1 MAKRKKQPPSDVVDA
16 FAGEDATPGEKPDIE
31 NWADQEEHDA
41 FVDAKEYYTT
51 VRKAWDNK
59 EDQDNNIEEFWN
71 IFNCKVDDNA
81 QYSGNATCYIPAV
94 RDAVNARTKRALKQL
109 FPANNKHVEAVSS
122 DHKTPWT
129 QLSLLEHYIRQTRLK
144 SIVRT
149 VLVAGDVTGQ
159 WNVMVDW
166 TKSKRRTT
174 QLVESNSLEMD
185 GEELDVE
192 GILDQ
197 DEETEEVEVTDEGPE
212 IVDFATQDLVVIPP
226 TCQDLQKAQAVGVKL
241 RLSREKV
248 KMMVDEGV
256 IILPENTD
264 IKEFCIPDKERDK
277 KNPKKKAAGDAGIK
291 TDGTDKHA
299 LIYMVYMKL
308 PLDGKGKPKCPA
320 IIFYSGKD
328 EVCGIIRNPLWSGK
342 IPIVSEPVERN
353 QGSFFGI
360 SKIEPVKFLQWN
372 LNDFFN
378 MGQDSAMYSLLPIW
392 AVNPQAAPQWA
403 SLVMGLA
410 AVWPVGPNDV
420 KPLTQ
425 PQLWKES
432 MQITDAMKRQIWE
445 SMDVND
451 MMMGKM
457 PQGRK
462 NNQLMGAMQ
471 QEQQVNITDHASRF
485 EDVVLNPLLELLFE
499 FDQQYRTDEVTIEQ
513 RGEIG
518 EKAALEVIPPPQWGE
533 KYFFRWNGTEAM
545 QTMQRIQQQIAA
557 VNVLKGIPPQ
567 MLNGRTLDVGP
578 FAEMLAETAFG
589 PEIAPR
595 ILLDQRNQF
604 KMDPVIENEMLWN
617 GFEVDVHEA
626 DDDPAHLQSH
636 MQAAA
641 MSGDPVGYFK
651 THMQKHMAQLQK
663 KREMAMGPT
672 PQQGLPG
679 APGGAGPGVPG
690 TPRPGAMPA
699 PGGPRPAQNPPG
711 AIQADAMP
719 GMPGRG

>member
-1 MAKRKKQPPSDVVDA
+1 
-16 FAGEDATPGEKPDIE
+16 
-31 NWADQEEHDA
+31 
-41 FVDAKEYYTT
+41 
-51 VRKAWDNK
+51 
-59 EDQDNNIEEFWN
+59 
-71 IFNCKVDDNA
+71 
-81 QYSGNATCYIPAV
+81 V

-109 FPANNKHVEAVSS
+109 FPANNKHVEAVAS
-122 DHKTPWT
+122 DGKPPYT
-129 QLSLLEHYIRQTRLK
+129 QLSLLEHYIRVTGLR

-149 VLVAGDVTGQ
+149 TLVAGDVTGQ
-159 WNVMVDW
+159 WNLMVDW
-166 TKSKRRTT
+166 TKDKRSITK
-174 QLVESNSLEMD
+174 LVQRNPALELD
-185 GEELDVE
+185 GEELELD
-192 GILDQ
+192 GILD
-197 DEETEEVEVTDEGPE
+197 EEEDTEEEDVIDEGPE
-212 IVDFATQDLVVIPP
+212 IVDFATQDLIVVPP

-256 IILPENTD
+256 IFLPENTD
-264 IKEFCIPDKERDK
+264 LKEFCIPDKERDK
-277 KNPKKKAAGDAGIK
+277 KNPKKKATSDAGIK
-291 TDGTDKHA
+291 TEGTDKHA
-299 LIYMVYMKL
+299 LVFMVYMKL
-308 PLDGKGKPKCPA
+308 PLDGEGKPKVPA

-328 EVCGIIRNPLWSGK
+328 EICGIIRNPLWSGK
-342 IPIVSEPVERN
+342 IPIISEPVERN

-392 AVNPQAAPQWA
+392 AVNPQAVPQWS

-410 AVWPVGPNDV
+410 AVWPVGPNDI

-425 PQLWKES
+425 PQLWKDS
-432 MQITDAMKRQIWE
+432 MQIVDAMKRQIWE

-485 EDVVLNPLLELLFE
+485 EDVVLNPLLEMLFE
-499 FDQQYRTDEVTIEQ
+499 FDQQYRTDAVTIEQ

-518 EKAALEVIPPPQWGE
+518 VKAALEVIPPAQWGE
-533 KYFFRWNGTEAM
+533 KIFFRWNGIEAM

-578 FAEMLAETAFG
+578 FAEMLAENAFG

-604 KMDPVIENEMLWN
+604 KLEPGVENEMLNN
-617 GFEVDVHEA
+617 GFEVEVHEA

-636 MQAAA
+636 MQAAGMA
-641 MSGDPVGYFK
+641 GDPIGYFK
-651 THMQKHMAQLQK
+651 THMQKHMMQLSK
-663 KREMAMGPT
+663 KRQMAMGAEGP
-672 PQQGLPG
+672 PPGLPG
-679 APGGAGPGVPG
+679 SPGGAGPGVPG
-690 TPRPGAMPA
+690 TPKPGAMPA

-711 AIQADAMP
+711 AIGADAMP